1 MHGYTYT
8 GEGRGSVEIANM
20 ITDGQRRPD
29 IFVSAGTIPIK
40 KLSMMN
46 AADKRED
53 EKQFHYA
60 PVDRYGQHR

>member
-1 MHGYTYT
+1 
-8 GEGRGSVEIANM
+8 M